1 MCLHSLILVPNL
13 VLAANW
19 RKDGGALLVAARAE
33 PLLTLT
39 NLDTQM
45 VIHLEKFWRISLHL
59 TDDAIAKLYLT

>member
-45 VIHLEKFWRISLHL
+45 VINIEKF
-59 TDDAIAKLYLT
+59 